1 MRQPNHRARIAILL
15 SGLLAFTAAA
25 PDQKPEKT
33 VVQERASAT
42 LVEVPVTVIGKD
54 GKPLPGLTIGDF
66 ELYDNGKKQK
76 ISGFDVIDLHQAAV
90 APTPENPFPEPPPPI
105 ARRHWLLVF
114 DLSYASSTALIRAR
128 DGARS
133 FVASGM
139 APSDVAGVATLSV
152 ESGWKLLEN
161 FTNDRAQ
168 LGQAIDTLGVVKS
181 GVRTSDPLAF
191 AFVPPTQGGIENMGG
206 GSNANTKS
214 ALLEGLQ
221 DMQRMGLQASDSQER
236 GRVKQQV
243 DSLGRMAQL
252 LDSVRGRKYVLFFSE
267 GFESRLITGN
277 AGNFSTPLG
286 QTNATQDTSGEAAVN
301 GQIWKVDNDT
311 RMGSSATRGFL
322 EDSMAL
328 FRRADVVLNTVDI
341 SGLRAENEVTSRTGK
356 GTDALFTM
364 ANEAN
369 GDFIRNANQ
378 LGADLQRMVD
388 RTSLVYILAFQPSLS
403 KPGEFH
409 ELKVKV
415 NGPTSKVVCRSG
427 YYEPRPYKNL
437 NPMERV
443 LASGDLLMGG
453 GGPTQLGVHMV
464 TAPFA
469 AGARVA
475 QVPVI
480 LEIPGKPLLEGGATA
495 TSQLQIYAYAS
506 DANGTLTDYL
516 TQELSLDLAKL
527 KPRLEAGGIKFY
539 GTLFL
544 PPGKYAVR
552 VLAREASTGRSGFA
566 TANMDV
572 TSVPGGEPV
581 VLPPFFQDA
590 AGPNSWI
597 MVKSNPKPNSLAGP
611 VDYPFAIQ
619 GDSFIP
625 AAKPVLS
632 KGSAAQV
639 AVMTFNLGA
648 VDKPEPLQLM
658 TEVLGADGKPRK
670 VDVQVLRRSDRERDG
685 ARAFLVSFKPDGLE
699 PGPYLLKVRAS
710 DRVSRRTAE
719 ASSPFEVRPQ

>member
-1 MRQPNHRARIAILL
+1 MRNSIRRSRTAVLL
-15 SGLLAFTAAA
+15 SVVLVATAAA
-25 PDQKPEKT
+25 PDQKDKT

-42 LVEVPVTVIGKD
+42 VIEVPVTVLGKD
-54 GKPLPGLTIGDF
+54 GKTLGGLTAADF

-76 ISGFDVIDLHQAAV
+76 ISGFDVIDLKTSAV
-90 APTPENPFPEPPPPI
+90 APTAENPFPEPPPPI

-114 DLSYASSTALIRAR
+114 DLSYASATALIRAR
-128 DGARS
+128 DGARG
-133 FVASGM
+133 FITTGM

-152 ESGWKLLEN
+152 ENGWKLLEN
-161 FTNDRAQ
+161 FTADKTQ
-168 LGQAIDTLGVVKS
+168 LSQAIDTLGVVKV
-181 GVRTSDPLAF
+181 GVRTADPLSF
-191 AFVPPTQGGIENMGG
+191 AFVPPTQGGIENQGG
-206 GSNANTKS
+206 GKPDSKA

-221 DMQRMGLQASDSQER
+221 DMQRMNQQASDSQER

-243 DSLGRMAQL
+243 DSLGRMAQV

-277 AGNFSTPLG
+277 AGNFATPLG
-286 QTNATQDTSGEAAVN
+286 QTNATQDTSAEAAIN

-311 RMGSSATRGFL
+311 RMGSTATRSFL
-322 EDSMAL
+322 QDSMAL
-328 FRRADVVLNTVDI
+328 FRRADVVLNAVDI

-356 GTDALFTM
+356 GTDALFTL

-369 GDFIRNANQ
+369 GELIRNANQ
-378 LGADLQRMVD
+378 LSGELQKMVD
-388 RTSLVYILAFQPSLS
+388 RTALVYILAFQPSLS

-415 NGPTSKVVCRSG
+415 NAPTSKVVCRAG
-427 YYEPRPYKNL
+427 YYEPKPYKNL
-437 NPMERV
+437 SAYEKT
-443 LASGDLLMGG
+443 LASGDLLTGG
-453 GGPTQLGVHMV
+453 GGPSQLNLHMI

-480 LEIPGKPLLEGGATA
+480 LEIAGKPLLESGGAA
-495 TSQLQIYAYAS
+495 ASQLQIYAYANDS
-506 DANGTLTDYL
+506 SGTLTDYL
-516 TQELSLDLAKL
+516 TQELSLDLNKL

-544 PPGKYAVR
+544 PPGNYAVR
-552 VLAREASTGRSGFA
+552 VLAREALTGRAGLVASNLVVPA
-566 TANMDV
+566 M
-572 TSVPGGEPV
+572 PGGDPV

-597 MVKSNPKPNSLAGP
+597 MVKANPKLNNLVTGEIE
-611 VDYPFAIQ
+611 YPFAIQ

-625 AAKPVLS
+625 AARPMLQA
-632 KGSAAQV
+632 GAPAQV

-648 VDKPEPLQLM
+648 LDKPEPLQLM
-658 TEVLGADGKPRK
+658 TEVLGSDGKPRK
-670 VDVQVLRRSDRERDG
+670 VDVQVVRRSDKERDG

>member
-1 MRQPNHRARIAILL
+1 MRRPGIAILSTL
-15 SGLLAFTAAA
+15 IAFTAAA
-25 PDQKPEKT
+25 PDQKDKT

-42 LVEVPVTVIGKD
+42 VIEVPVTVIGKD
-54 GKPLPGLTIGDF
+54 GKALGGLTAADF
-66 ELYDNGKKQK
+66 ELYDNGKKQT
-76 ISGFDVIDLHQAAV
+76 ISGFDVIDLQKAAV
-90 APTPENPFPEPPPPI
+90 APTPENPFPEPPPSI

-114 DLSYASSTALIRAR
+114 DLSYAGPTALIRAR
-128 DGARS
+128 DGARA
-133 FVASGM
+133 FINTGM

-152 ESGWKLLEN
+152 ENGWKLLEN
-161 FTNDRAQ
+161 FTADKTQ
-168 LGQAIDTLGVVKS
+168 LSQAIDTLGVVKV
-181 GVRTSDPLAF
+181 GVRTSDPLSF
-191 AFVPPTQGGIENMGG
+191 AFVPPTQGGIENQSGG
-206 GSNANTKS
+206 KADTKA

-221 DMQRMGLQASDSQER
+221 DMQRMNQQASDNQER

-277 AGNFSTPLG
+277 AGNFATPLG
-286 QTNATQDTSGEAAVN
+286 QTNATQDTSAEAAVN

-311 RMGSSATRGFL
+311 RMGSTATRSFIEG
-322 EDSMAL
+322 SMAL
-328 FRRADVVLNTVDI
+328 FRRADVVLNAVDI

-356 GTDALFTM
+356 GTDALYTM

-369 GDFIRNANQ
+369 GDLIRNANQ
-378 LGADLQRMVD
+378 LSGELQKMVD
-388 RTSLVYILAFQPSLS
+388 RTALVYILAFQPSLS

-415 NGPTSKVVCRSG
+415 NAPTSKIVCRSG
-427 YYEPRPYKNL
+427 YYEPKPYKAL
-437 NPMERV
+437 SAYEKV
-443 LASGDLLMGG
+443 LASGDLLTGG
-453 GGPTQLGVHMV
+453 AGPSQLGLHMV

-469 AGARVA
+469 AGAKVA
-475 QVPVI
+475 QVPVV
-480 LEIPGKPLLEGGATA
+480 LEIAGKPLLDSGGAA
-495 TSQLQIYAYAS
+495 NSQLEIYAYAS
-506 DANGTLTDYL
+506 DSNGTLTDYL
-516 TQELSLDLAKL
+516 TQALTLPLDKL
-527 KPRLEAGGIKFY
+527 KARLETTGIKFY

-544 PPGKYAVR
+544 PPGNYAVR
-552 VLAREASTGRSGFA
+552 VLARETLTGRAGLVASNIA
-566 TANMDV
+566 VPA
-572 TSVPGGEPV
+572 VPGGEPL
-581 VLPPFFQDA
+581 VLPPFFHDT

-597 MVKSNPKPNSLAGP
+597 MVKANQRPNSLVTGE
-611 VDYPFAIQ
+611 VEYPFAIQ

-625 AAKPVLS
+625 AAKPVLLA
-632 KGSAAQV
+632 GSQAQV

-648 VDKPEPLQLM
+648 ADKPEPLQLM
-658 TEVLGADGKPRK
+658 TEVLGSDGKPRK
-670 VDVQVLRRSDRERDG
+670 VDVQVLRRSDKERDG